1 LKAGGTLNENYL
13 GGAEAQKLR
22 LEQEG
27 HKIVKKGKNYAV
39 LNHEKALFQI

>member
-1 LKAGGTLNENYL
+1 LKTGDTLNENYPDS
-13 GGAEAQKLR
+13 AEAQKLR
-22 LEQEG
+22 VEQEG